1 MKTLS
6 FEWIKE
12 NEHYLTIGQLKDL
25 IKQYEAENVSL

>member
-12 NEHYLTIGQLKDL
+12 NQHYLTVGQLKEL
-25 IKQYEAENVSL
+25 VKQYEVLNATK